1 MQFVTKLDPYLHRD
15 PSPWWFVLC
24 LALIAVI
31 ATGDYATG
39 YELSLSILYLV
50 PVMISTWILGRD
62 AGITVSMLA
71 SAAWLIATSFLG
83 HAYSHPFYHFWD
95 AAIKFVTFAVFA
107 IIISELKIALS
118 HADERFVTVL
128 EGLDAAVYV
137 TGLDGRLL
145 YANERFH
152 KAVAA
157 GSSLGKSVIQPSLPL
172 SARSAP
178 DNLDAGVYEG
188 EFHDVEAGRWYLIR
202 SRAIRWVDGRTVRL
216 HLATDMSDRK
226 QARELFL
233 QQQEK
238 LQMTARLITVGEM
251 ASTLAHE
258 INQPLAAIANYNMGC
273 VRRMRAGDWNKDELL
288 AAMEKAGAQA
298 ERAGRIIQRVR
309 ELVRKREPSFAKC
322 DLNEILEGVTALIEI
337 DAEKSSV
344 RLVLE
349 LAAGAPPVRAD
360 AVMIEQVIFN
370 LIKNGIEAM
379 QETPIEHR
387 RLVIRSVVH
396 APQTVEVA
404 IADNGP
410 GIDNPLAENLFA
422 PFFTTKPQGMGLGL
436 HICRSIIE
444 MHAGK
449 LWCDRNPSGGSIFH
463 FSLPIAQS

>member
-1 MQFVTKLDPYLHRD
+1 MAKLDPYLHRE
-15 PSPWWFVLC
+15 PSAWWFVLC
-24 LALIAVI
+24 LVLIAAI
-31 ATGDYATG
+31 AISDHATS

-50 PVMISTWILGRD
+50 PAVIATWILGRD

-71 SAAWLIATSFLG
+71 SATWLISTFFMDN
-83 HAYSHPFYHFWD
+83 AYSHPFFHFWD
-95 AAIKFVTFAVFA
+95 AAIKFVTFALFS

-137 TGLDGRLL
+137 TDLDGHLL

-152 KAVAA
+152 KALAA
-157 GSSLGKSVIQPSLPL
+157 GSSLGKSMIDPSLRL
-172 SARSAP
+172 SARP
-178 DNLDAGVYEG
+178 PLDMTSAGVYEG
-188 EFHDVEAGRWYLIR
+188 EFHDAEGGRWYLIR
-202 SRAIRWVDGRTVRL
+202 SRTIRWVDGRTVRL
-216 HLATDMSDRK
+216 QLATDMSERK
-226 QARELFL
+226 QARELYL

-238 LQMTARLITVGEM
+238 LQVTARLITVGEM

-273 VRRMRAGDWNKDELL
+273 VRRMRADDWNKDELL

-309 ELVRKREPSFAKC
+309 ELIRKREPSFATC
-322 DLNEILEGVTALIEI
+322 DLNEIIEGVAALIGSE
-337 DAEKSSV
+337 AEKSSV
-344 RLVLE
+344 KLVLE
-349 LAAGAPPVRAD
+349 LASDAQPVRAD
-360 AVMIEQVIFN
+360 AVMVEQVVFN

-379 QETPIEHR
+379 QDIPVKNR
-387 RLVIRSVVH
+387 RLVIRSVAH

-404 IADNGP
+404 IADSGP
-410 GIDNPLAENLFA
+410 GIESALEENLFT

-449 LWCDRNPSGGSIFH
+449 LWYDRNPSGGSVFH
-463 FSLPIAQS
+463 FSLPIAQP